1 MKKKGLRRILVLTL
15 VTVLAIGW
23 FVAYRAVNKW
33 YEPLRDPTTT
43 VTYEMGQRHLI
54 YRRGIHIGNYLHL
67 IGLIVGE
74 LAGDIETADRVYLIA
89 KEVNTEG
96 PTLRI

>member
-33 YEPLRDPTTT
+33 YEPLRNPTTT
-43 VTYEMGQRHLI
+43 VTYEMGQRVP
-54 YRRGIHIGNYLHL
+54 IGPEPKTSSNPTGWTGTA
-67 IGLIVGE
+67 IG
-74 LAGDIETADRVYLIA
+74 
-89 KEVNTEG
+89 
-96 PTLRI
+96 